1 MKEERST
8 FKRLPTEVNTG
19 SKSNKEKTS
28 YKHIM

>member
-8 FKRLPTEVNTG
+8 FKRLQTEVNTG